1 MVRFLLL
8 LGIIISVSSF
18 VWFLLGSTAYF
29 QRDMDIIGSFVLW
42 FVAIPVLLCAGLY
55 VVLLLKGWTPENRAG
70 YVGISVVLLLSVF
83 LSVVLIQ
90 SVYNNGWAKE
100 KIVSD
105 TLKLTTDG
113 KYEYRI
119 DLINLFQKDSHARL
133 YLKEMSSGEELYI
146 PIDIQTSNI
155 EGLGVKKF
163 NHWILLEPTDDSS
176 LYILSTTDEL
186 GIPIEKFS
194 IDIHTKT
201 SRRMN

>member
-1 MVRFLLL
+1 
-8 LGIIISVSSF
+8 
-18 VWFLLGSTAYF
+18 
-29 QRDMDIIGSFVLW
+29 MDIIGSFVLW